1 MIEKQKNKMLKSAD
15 FHIRGFLGN
24 QILQSMLAYALSIE
38 NRVNP
43 RLIFAFKD
51 ANSSLE
57 NAKTE
62 FTKEYIS
69 ILFNDNIP
77 KKIDINSSKK
87 TPYWF
92 HGAAELLFKHRQRI
106 IERFELKIAIETSEA
121 TLVHIRAS
129 DKQTESNEKYTFD

>member
-77 KKIDINSSKK
+77 KKIDIDSSKK

-92 HGAAELLFKHRQRI
+92 Q
-106 IERFELKIAIETSEA
+106 
-121 TLVHIRAS
+121 
-129 DKQTESNEKYTFD
+129 